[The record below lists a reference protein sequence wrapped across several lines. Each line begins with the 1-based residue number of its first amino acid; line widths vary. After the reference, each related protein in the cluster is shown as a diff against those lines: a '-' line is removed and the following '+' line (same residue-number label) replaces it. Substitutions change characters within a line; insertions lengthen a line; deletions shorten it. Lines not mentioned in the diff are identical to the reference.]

1 MQKRLEDM
9 SDEEFSKH
17 KEALAAQRLEK
28 PKQLRAQTN
37 IYWMEIT
44 AQQYHFDR
52 ANVEVAYLKTV
63 TKKDVIRF
71 YEVTKTADTYLWR
84 NIDNLVFLQEMLKE
98 NSEIRR
104 KIGVHVVSG
113 VEGGA
118 GSSLEKDY
126 DITKNG
132 GRKVIDDVTVFKSV
146 HEMHPLIQP
155 YIDITRKG
163 NKCKL

>member
-1 MQKRLEDM
+1 
-9 SDEEFSKH
+9 
-17 KEALAAQRLEK
+17 
-28 PKQLRAQTN
+28 
-37 IYWMEIT
+37 
-44 AQQYHFDR
+44 
-52 ANVEVAYLKTV
+52 
-63 TKKDVIRF
+63 
-71 YEVTKTADTYLWR
+71 
-84 NIDNLVFLQEMLKE
+84 MLKA

-113 VEGGA
+113 IEGGA
-118 GSSLEKDY
+118 GSSVENDY

-132 GRKVIDDVTVFKSV
+132 DRKVIEDVTVFKSV